1 MSPSK
6 TSTVVALVVI
16 ILGIS
21 TTNSMASSTPL
32 GQKCVKSGSVKVF
45 KKVPYICTKTASGL
59 HFARKLAVIPSPSP
73 TPLPSTNSSIIVKP
87 NLLHDGDFNGT
98 LEKFTSL
105 HVPDKIQVQVS
116 VSKGKIVSLQ
126 LLVPISDPNSLWA
139 ITRLIQ
145 DSLTVQSDANGVPDI
160 QGVPDRAELSQAF
173 YDSLVSALNNSK
185 SNITAG
191 NESAPAPTPS
201 PVQPSIQLSP
211 DNLKSFSSSA
221 GVIIKVI
228 ATSPN
233 NISSIVALVTGPSG
247 IQKGMLATLSS
258 GTVNRGTWALT
269 LGSGLTGGNYS
280 ITFTLSSNI
289 TCTGT
294 FTITNN

>member
-1 MSPSK
+1 M
-6 TSTVVALVVI
+6 
-16 ILGIS
+16 
-21 TTNSMASSTPL
+21 
-32 GQKCVKSGSVKVF
+32 
-45 KKVPYICTKTASGL
+45 
-59 HFARKLAVIPSPSP
+59 
-73 TPLPSTNSSIIVKP
+73 
-87 NLLHDGDFNGT
+87 
-98 LEKFTSL
+98 
-105 HVPDKIQVQVS
+105 S